1 MKCTKQSKFPEALTF
16 WTNDRS
22 SRKGCFE
29 IIHIGHFFI
38 ASVIYPV
45 SKPSNADFEQEL
57 LVKLEFQRI
66 HRQLYTLKNHC
77 MSVFHFFAR
86 EEWLDKILVASKFAL
101 QNFSEEVVLAF
112 KNPAWKL
119 VVGGKNCYVPNPLVA
134 IGSQTGGLGVRK
146 KWCQEWGIPQTL
158 RLSWSLTHT
167 LTNHSI
173 ALILFSPYYHHHFVV
188 TIDHQQRQQ
197 RNLYQVNTIIQLSKS
212 L

>member
-1 MKCTKQSKFPEALTF
+1 M
-16 WTNDRS
+16 
-22 SRKGCFE
+22 
-29 IIHIGHFFI
+29 HIGHFL
-38 ASVIYPV
+38 SHLW
-45 SKPSNADFEQEL
+45 STL
-57 LVKLEFQRI
+57 FQNQVMLTLNKSYWSSLSFRTRI
-66 HRQLYTLKNHC
+66 HRQLYTLKIHC

-112 KNPAWKL
+112 MNPAWKL

>member
-1 MKCTKQSKFPEALTF
+1 MLTLNKSY
-16 WTNDRS
+16 WS
-22 SRKGCFE
+22 SLCFRA
-29 IIHIGHFFI
+29 G
-38 ASVIYPV
+38 
-45 SKPSNADFEQEL
+45 
-57 LVKLEFQRI
+57 I
-66 HRQLYTLKNHC
+66 HRQLIKLKIHC
-77 MSVFHFFAR
+77 VCVFHFLLFAQQWR
-86 EEWLDKILVASKFAL
+86 LGEILVASKFSL
-101 QNFSEEVVLAF
+101 QNFSDQVVLTF

-119 VVGGKNCYVPNPLVA
+119 VVGGKNGWVPNPLVA